1 MAATSYSVD
10 RIGVLR
16 AALTGSITASV
27 VFLFCWVGT
36 LVPFSSPTHAYIG
49 LFTTAEVGSAAA
61 LAGGLCWSFLFGALS
76 GVVLATVYNLLGSL
90 DRK

>member
-1 MAATSYSVD
+1 MATTTYSVH

-27 VFLFCWVGT
+27 VFLFCWLGT
-36 LVPFSSPTHAYIG
+36 LVPFSSSTHAYIG

-61 LAGGLCWSFLFGALS
+61 LAGGLYSSFLFGALS

>member
-1 MAATSYSVD
+1 MATTSYSVH

-16 AALTGSITASV
+16 AALTGAISALV
-27 VFLFCWVGT
+27 VFLMCWLGT
-36 LVPFSSPTHAYIG
+36 FVPFSSPTHAYLG
-49 LFTTAEVGSAAA
+49 LFTTAETGSSAA

-76 GVVLATVYNLLGSL
+76 GAVVATVYNLLDSL